1 MLYGPRKVNGE
12 DLLTLYGTLQGLQV
26 LTLNLILA
34 LKDLAAYVFNE
45 LPVDHVVVLVLHPA
59 DYFGE
64 NLFTFSI
71 HFNILK
77 RELNHL
83 R

>member
-1 MLYGPRKVNGE
+1 
-12 DLLTLYGTLQGLQV
+12 
-26 LTLNLILA
+26 
-34 LKDLAAYVFNE
+34 
-45 LPVDHVVVLVLHPA
+45 VVLVLHPA

-77 RELNHL
+77 RDLNHL